1 MRNLKVVMRLGLAF
15 GLLLVLM
22 LLAVG
27 VAFLGVRSGAEQAS
41 RLERENMALLN
52 TANTMR
58 VAQLDEA
65 VAIRDFVSLPDV
77 ESQRAAN
84 RRLKASEKAYADA
97 AAELDR
103 LQLLVEFFLGFTS
116 DDSNRSFNPILLY
129 VPPKTRRQDREK
141 GDKNDPENCVIAFYS
156 CFISRLLIR
165 R

>member
-1 MRNLKVVMRLGLAF
+1 VVMRLGLAF

-41 RLERENMALLN
+41 RLERDNMALLN

-84 RRLKASEKAYADA
+84 QRLKASEKAYAEA

-103 LQLLVEFFLGFTS
+103 LVAAGGSDPRLVAL
-116 DDSNRSFNPILLY
+116 
-129 VPPKTRRQDREK
+129 V
-141 GDKNDPENCVIAFYS
+141 DKIKAA
-156 CFISRLLIR
+156 
-165 R
+165 